1 MIIFFADKL
10 VKFTLTITR
19 RWGEWIK
26 KKNAIAEI
34 MDIIRKYDFNG
45 ASVESVPRAVK
56 YKFSTE
62 AKLKD

>member
-1 MIIFFADKL
+1 MDK
-10 VKFTLTITR
+10 
-19 RWGEWIK
+19 E
-26 KKNAIAEI
+26 KNAISEI

-45 ASVESVPRAVK
+45 ASVESVLRAVK